1 MHAILDTA
9 TGQLLGSDMP
19 SSSGLYTWFLLP
31 LLIFLARLIDVSM
44 GTVRVIFV
52 SRGLKYLA
60 AIAGFF
66 EIIVWLLAI
75 GQIMTNLSNPACYI
89 AYAGGFAAG
98 NFIGISIA
106 EKLSLG
112 VALIRVIT
120 QQDALPLVEQLK
132 DRHYGVTSLDGHGTS
147 GQVKVV
153 FTIVPRRE
161 VPSVIA
167 LIKEF
172 NPHSFYSIEEVGFV
186 EKGVF
191 PLRDSWRDSKLLR
204 ILNPFRKGK

>member
-1 MHAILDTA
+1 MYEILEILDA
-9 TGQLLGSDMP
+9 VLFGNDMP

-31 LLIFLARLIDVSM
+31 LLIFLARLTDVSM

-52 SRGLKYLA
+52 SRGLKYFA

-66 EIIVWLLAI
+66 EILIWLLAI

-112 VALIRVIT
+112 LALIRVIT
-120 QQDALPLVEQLK
+120 QQDASPLVEQLK
-132 DRHYGVTSLDGHGTS
+132 DRNYGVTSLDAHGTS

-161 VPSVIA
+161 VSSVIA

-172 NPHSFYSIEEVGFV
+172 NPQSFYSIEEVGFV

-191 PLRDSWRDSKLLR
+191 PLRDTWRDSKLLR
-204 ILNPFRKGK
+204 ILKPFRKGK